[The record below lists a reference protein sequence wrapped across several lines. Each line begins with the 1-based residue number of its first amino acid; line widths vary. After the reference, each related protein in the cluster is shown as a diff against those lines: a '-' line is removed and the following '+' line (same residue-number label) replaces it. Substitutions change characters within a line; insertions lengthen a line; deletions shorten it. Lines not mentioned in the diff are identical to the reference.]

1 MEHFW
6 APKRQK
12 GAIISKKRS
21 YSREE
26 ETSWGDI
33 FRCLKE
39 GIFGSEE
46 DFNEDS
52 EDNFEE
58 VEEAQESKETQQS
71 PKSASRPA
79 HQEADKDSV
88 LCSTLQASLNTF
100 VQTGQASDSLLQ
112 LLKEGFD
119 KNPDLLE
126 EIAKFVAIRR
136 RGEERI
142 HPGFLV
148 TYEGKNSMLLSK
160 EKALDFIL
168 SRPGAAVSEKIFVS
182 LVKDG
187 KTISTREATEG
198 EKRLYYEQQPSK
210 ADATG
215 QIK

>member
-1 MEHFW
+1 M
-6 APKRQK
+6 
-12 GAIISKKRS
+12 SKKRR

-71 PKSASRPA
+71 PKSASKPA

-168 SRPGAAVSEKIFVS
+168 SRPGAAVSEEIFVS